1 MNRSLSRRDLLKSS
15 CAGLLGVPATSWL
28 DRLAAHAAADSK
40 AVNNSRSC
48 ILLFMSGGPSHIDTF
63 DPKPANTSS
72 QFKPIATSV
81 PGVQFAEI
89 LPRLAKQAK
98 DLAVLRGM
106 STSEGDHGRARYFM
120 HTGYR
125 QGVGGLIHPSLG
137 AIVSATLGQP
147 TDVLP
152 NFVSID
158 PTNTGRANGSGY
170 LGPMHAPL
178 EIHDP
183 VKGVENLASGASA
196 SGARKLGLLEDLE
209 DSFVG
214 RLKAPSAAAHQA
226 MYQRANALMRSPKA
240 KAFDLGQ
247 EPASARAAYGNSRF
261 GDCCLIARRLVEA
274 GVKFVEIDLGSW
286 DTHTNNLKT
295 HKDLCGQVDPAMT
308 ALINDLRD
316 RGRLDSTLVIWMGEF
331 GRTPRLGEGAGD
343 GRGHYAKAW
352 TSVLAG
358 ASLRTGQVVG
368 RTDDQGGAV
377 VDRPISTVDFMATVC
392 RALSI
397 DYSHTFLTS
406 EKRPVRIVDK
416 NETVVKEL
424 F

>member
-1 MNRSLSRRDLLKSS
+1 MNHSFSRRDLLKFS
-15 CAGLLGVPATSWL
+15 CAGLLGVPATGWL
-28 DRLAAHAAADSK
+28 DRLAAYAAADPKAAKASK
-40 AVNNSRSC
+40 SC

-63 DPKPANTSS
+63 DPKPKNSSS

-81 PGVQFAEI
+81 AGVQFTEN

-106 STSEGDHGRARYFM
+106 STGEGDHGRARYFM

-158 PTNTGRANGSGY
+158 PNTAGRANGSGY

-178 EIHDP
+178 EIRDP
-183 VKGVENLASGASA
+183 EKGVENLATVENPGL
-196 SGARKLGLLEDLE
+196 ARRVKLLEHLQ
-209 DSFVG
+209 DSFAG
-214 RLKAPSAAAHQA
+214 RLRAPSASAHRA
-226 MYQRANALMRSPKA
+226 MYQRASALMRSPNA
-240 KAFDLGQ
+240 KAFDLSQ
-247 EPASARAAYGNSRF
+247 EPAAAREAYGSSSFGNS
-261 GDCCLIARRLVEA
+261 CLIARRLVEA
-274 GVKFVEIDLGSW
+274 GVKYVEIDLGSW

-295 HKDLCGQVDPAMT
+295 HKELCAQVDPAMT
-308 ALINDLRD
+308 ALLNDLRD

-331 GRTPRLGEGAGD
+331 GRTPTLAEGNGD
-343 GRGHYAKAW
+343 GRGHYARGW
-352 TSVLAG
+352 TTVLAG
-358 ASLRTGQVVG
+358 AGLNTGQVVG
-368 RTDDQGGAV
+368 GTDDQGGTV

-392 RALSI
+392 RALGI
-397 DYSHTFLTS
+397 DYTRTFTTD